1 MEIEGLKLRERLDLF
16 LNGLKVVVGEVKPF
30 EVRGLPDNV
39 VKDVS
44 EAVDGSDLIIV
55 KEE

>member
-44 EAVDGSDLIIV
+44 EALDGSDLIIV